1 MKTTK
6 LLIFLFLF
14 VLQGYSQATG
24 FALIN
29 NKVVWENVFV
39 SDQQNI
45 PALIARHSRLKITS
59 TDGKIYKGVG
69 KNIIYKCSDTSATL
83 NKGYSFNFEVEL
95 VEGKY
100 RVTITN
106 IVFNTTGKTGKT
118 LADTYFLSDSK
129 LKQDAVANADMVCLE
144 GYFNRIFSTSTTLK
158 NRS

>member
-1 MKTTK
+1 MK
-6 LLIFLFLF
+6 
-14 VLQGYSQATG
+14 V
-24 FALIN
+24 
-29 NKVVWENVFV
+29 
-39 SDQQNI
+39 
-45 PALIARHSRLKITS
+45 TS
-59 TDGKIYKGVG
+59 TDGKVYKGVG

-100 RVTITN
+100 RVTITG

-118 LADTYFLSDSK
+118 QADAYFINDGK
-129 LKQDAVANADMVCLE
+129 LKQDTLVVADMTCLE

>member
-1 MKTTK
+1 MKATK
-6 LLIFLFLF
+6 LLIFLFLIA
-14 VLQGYSQATG
+14 LQGYAQATG
-24 FALIN
+24 FAVISK
-29 NKVVWENVFV
+29 KVVWENVFV

-45 PALIARHSRLKITS
+45 PALIARHSRLKVTS
-59 TDGKIYKGVG
+59 TDGKVYKGVG

-100 RVTITN
+100 RVTITG

-118 LADTYFLSDSK
+118 QADMYFVTDGK
-129 LKQDAVANADMVCLE
+129 LKQDAPVVADMTCLE

>member
-1 MKTTK
+1 MKATK
-6 LLIFLFLF
+6 FLIILFLF
-14 VLQGYSQATG
+14 ALQGYAQATG
-24 FALIN
+24 FAVIS

-45 PALIARHSRLKITS
+45 SALIARHSRLKVTS
-59 TDGKIYKGVG
+59 TDGKVYKGVG

-100 RVTITN
+100 RVTITG

-118 LADTYFLSDSK
+118 QADAYFINDGK
-129 LKQDAVANADMVCLE
+129 LKQDTLVVADMTCLE

>member
-1 MKTTK
+1 MKT
-6 LLIFLFLF
+6 INFFIILFLF
-14 VLQGYSQATG
+14 ALQGYAQATG
-24 FALIN
+24 FAVIS

-45 PALIARHSRLKITS
+45 PALIARHSRLKVTS
-59 TDGKIYKGVG
+59 TDGKVYKGVG

-83 NKGYSFNFEVEL
+83 KKGYSFNFEVEL

-100 RVTITN
+100 RVTISG

-118 LADTYFLSDSK
+118 QADTYFVTDGK
-129 LKQDAVANADMVCLE
+129 LKQDAAVVADMTCLE